1 MDTSTFLAF
10 ADRTARSA
18 GDLLRRLR
26 EEGKTTVELKY
37 GYEVVTSA
45 DLRSDEL
52 ICQSIK
58 KQFPAHRVLSE
69 ETWDGWRDG
78 MLDGPVWVVDP
89 LDGSVNFA
97 HGHPAVAVS
106 IALAVDGVVEVG
118 AVFAPFFNQM
128 FTARRGGGARLNGR
142 DIMVGKPTRL
152 ADALVSTGFPHDR
165 SALDPVIERVRRL
178 VRSCRDVRRSGSP
191 AIDICW
197 VAAGILDAHTESLA
211 PWDVAAAGLV
221 AAEAGAL
228 RGNLLPEVSPFP
240 IDLAGSGVVF
250 SAPSIFEKLKQLLS
264 ANER

>member
-26 EEGKTTVELKY
+26 EEGKTTVQLKH

-52 ICQSIK
+52 IHQAIK
-58 KQFPAHRVLSE
+58 EQFPAHRVLSE
-69 ETWDGWRDG
+69 ETWGGWRDG

-118 AVFAPFFNQM
+118 AVFAPFFDQL
-128 FTARRGGGARLNGR
+128 FTAKRGGGARLNGR
-142 DIMVGKPTRL
+142 AITVGKPTRL

-165 SALDPVIERVRRL
+165 SAIDP
-178 VRSCRDVRRSGSP
+178 
-191 AIDICW
+191 
-197 VAAGILDAHTESLA
+197 
-211 PWDVAAAGLV
+211 
-221 AAEAGAL
+221 
-228 RGNLLPEVSPFP
+228 
-240 IDLAGSGVVF
+240 
-250 SAPSIFEKLKQLLS
+250 PSI
-264 ANER
+264 R